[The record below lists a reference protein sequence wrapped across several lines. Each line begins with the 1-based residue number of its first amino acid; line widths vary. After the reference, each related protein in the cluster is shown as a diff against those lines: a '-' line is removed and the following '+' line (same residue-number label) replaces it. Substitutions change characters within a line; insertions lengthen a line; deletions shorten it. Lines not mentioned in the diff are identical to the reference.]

1 MSREMISPE
10 VLIVA
15 EICGTTPSAILEA
28 IKTRP
33 KNKMKAHLKIQPE
46 EVKQIRQAFEE
57 GVSLEKL
64 AEVYKTTRPAIT
76 TIVKGL
82 TRPNGLRARLRP
94 AKEPRTMRPNKLSP
108 DDVKQ
113 IKNDF
118 GNGMSLTELANR
130 HDVTRGAIRFHVQL
144 LIDDRKQLEAGFPVK
159 SLAKAY
165 KLRYRVSAIAKRY
178 QIHKD
183 DVKWF
188 AENYID
194 GEYTQPNIG
203 DPVNQNTLSSDGIR
217 QLRDSYYIGQ
227 SISELSDQF
236 NISMITVKIHVE
248 NISRQ
253 KDMYDPKG
261 WNCDYLDPE
270 DIKQIRKLY
279 ISGQTVPELAKAYN
293 VGNKTIDFHTKWL
306 EPRD

>member
-1 MSREMISPE
+1 MSREMTWTTSQ
-10 VLIVA
+10 IVA
-15 EICGTTPSAILEA
+15 EICGTTPSAILKA

-33 KNKMKAHLKIQPE
+33 RNKMKAHLKIQPE

-64 AEVYKTTRPAIT
+64 AGVYKTTRPIIT
-76 TIVKGL
+76 TIVEGL

-94 AKEPRTMRPNKLSP
+94 VKDPRTMKPNKLSP

-118 GNGMSLTELANR
+118 GNGMSLSELGRR
-130 HDVTRGAIRFHVQL
+130 HNVTHGAISYHVQP
-144 LIDDRKQLEAGFPVK
+144 LIDDRKQLEAGFPVE

-165 KLRYRVSAIAKRY
+165 KEGFRVSAIAKRY
-178 QIHKD
+178 KIHKD
-183 DVKWF
+183 DVEWF
-188 AENYID
+188 AKNYID

-203 DPVNQNTLSSDGIR
+203 DLVKQITLSSDEIR
-217 QLRDSYYIGQ
+217 QLRDSYYIGL

-236 NISMITVKIHVE
+236 NIPMLTVKIYVE

-253 KDMYDPKG
+253 KDMYDTKG
-261 WNCDYLDPE
+261 WDCDYLDPE

-279 ISGQTVPELAKAYN
+279 SSGQSVPELAKAYN
-293 VGNKTIDFHTKWL
+293 VGNRTIDFHTKWL
-306 EPRD
+306 VPRD

>member
-10 VLIVA
+10 VLTVA
-15 EICGTTPSAILEA
+15 KICGTTPSAILEA

-33 KNKMKAHLKIQPE
+33 KTKMKAHLKIQPE
-46 EVKQIRQAFEE
+46 EVNQIRQAFEE

-82 TRPNGLRARLRP
+82 TRPNGLRARLKP
-94 AKEPRTMRPNKLSP
+94 VKDPRTMRPNKLSP

-113 IKNDF
+113 IKNDY
-118 GNGMSLTELANR
+118 GNGMTLTELHNR
-130 HDVTRGAIRFHVQL
+130 HGVSLGAIRYHVQQ

-159 SLAKAY
+159 SLAIAY
-165 KLRYRVSAIAKRY
+165 KKRFRVSAIAKRY

-183 DVKWF
+183 DVEWF
-188 AENYID
+188 AKNYID
-194 GEYTQPNIG
+194 DEYTQPNIG
-203 DPVNQNTLSSDGIR
+203 DPINQNTLSSDGIR
-217 QLRDSYYIGQ
+217 QLRDNYYIGQ

-279 ISGQTVPELAKAYN
+279 SSGQTVPELAKAYN
-293 VGNKTIDFHTKWL
+293 VGNRTIDFHTKWL
-306 EPRD
+306 VPRD